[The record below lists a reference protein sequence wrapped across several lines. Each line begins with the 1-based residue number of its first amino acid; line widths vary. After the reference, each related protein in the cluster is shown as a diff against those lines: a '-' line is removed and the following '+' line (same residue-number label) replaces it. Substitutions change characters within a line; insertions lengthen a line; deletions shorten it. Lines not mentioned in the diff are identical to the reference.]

1 MAARP
6 NPSSLGAE
14 FENSSPRCSPSV
26 RNRCVGKHIVW
37 KGAYYAR
44 MTNNRNFC
52 FGNRTN
58 RGSNEYSDTF
68 LLNSE

>member
-26 RNRCVGKHIVW
+26 RNRCVGNTSF
-37 KGAYYAR
+37 GRAR
-44 MTNNRNFC
+44 ITQ
-52 FGNRTN
+52 G
-58 RGSNEYSDTF
+58 
-68 LLNSE
+68 